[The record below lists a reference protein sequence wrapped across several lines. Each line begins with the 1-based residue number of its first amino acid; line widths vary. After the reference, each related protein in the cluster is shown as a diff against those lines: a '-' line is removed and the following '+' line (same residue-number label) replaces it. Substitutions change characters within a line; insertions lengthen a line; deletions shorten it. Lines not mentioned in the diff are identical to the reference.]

1 MVKSELIT
9 RMASSFEHLST
20 SDIELGVNKI
30 LEQISEALA
39 GGNRVEI
46 RGFGSFELRH
56 RLPRNAHNPRTGE
69 KLVTMS
75 KYVPYFKPGKE
86 FRERINESRNKNIA
100 IKA

>member
-9 RMASSFEHLST
+9 KIASKFEQLSAC
-20 SDIELGVNKI
+20 DIEAGINKI
-30 LEQISEALA
+30 LECIGDALTK
-39 GGNRVEI
+39 GDRVEI

-69 KLVTMS
+69 KLVTIS
-75 KYVPYFKPGKE
+75 KYAPHFKPGKE
-86 FRERINESRNKNIA
+86 FRNRINESRVKNIT